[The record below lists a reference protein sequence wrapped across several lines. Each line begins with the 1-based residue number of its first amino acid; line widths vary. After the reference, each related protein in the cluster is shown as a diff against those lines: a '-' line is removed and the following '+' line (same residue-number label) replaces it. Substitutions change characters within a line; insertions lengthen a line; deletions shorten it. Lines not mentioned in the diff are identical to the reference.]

1 MERQGRPIIH
11 AILRSPIPFPGIP
24 LHAPAILI
32 LVTPVF
38 RRDVLPVIQWYDLVT
53 IHLVWPITFPCC
65 QSASFRALHRL
76 QTITVPLMAFS
87 AKRRYRDG

>member
-24 LHAPAILI
+24 LHALAVLI
-32 LVTPVF
+32 RMTW
-38 RRDVLPVIQWYDLVT
+38 RDVLPVIQWYDLAT
-53 IHLVWPITFPCC
+53 IHLGWPITFPCC
-65 QSASFRALHRL
+65 QSASFRALHRV
-76 QTITVPLMAFS
+76 QTITVPWMAFS